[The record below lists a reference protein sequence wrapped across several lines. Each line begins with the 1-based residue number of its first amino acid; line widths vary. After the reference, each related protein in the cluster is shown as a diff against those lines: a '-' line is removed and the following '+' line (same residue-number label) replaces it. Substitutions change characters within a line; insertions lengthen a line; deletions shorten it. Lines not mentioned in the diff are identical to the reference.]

1 MTSPA
6 FDCDAVLFDM
16 DGTIVDSRAIVER
29 TWIGWATEH
38 GIPVE
43 TVLAQAHG
51 RRTLETMQILAPHLA
66 TEAEAARLD
75 AQEAEVDGG
84 ETAIPGALDLLS
96 ALPAS
101 RWAVVT
107 SAGRALAMRRIEG
120 VGLPVPRVVVGAD
133 DVRVGKPSPEGYLQ
147 AAERL
152 GVPASRCIV
161 IEDTPAGA
169 EAGRSAGARVIGL
182 ATTYPT
188 VPFCDVIVRDLRG
201 IRADRPIP
209 GWAIRLVIET
219 QPLLSNRADPG

>member
-1 MTSPA
+1 
-6 FDCDAVLFDM
+6 
-16 DGTIVDSRAIVER
+16 
-29 TWIGWATEH
+29 
-38 GIPVE
+38 
-43 TVLAQAHG
+43 
-51 RRTLETMQILAPHLA
+51 
-66 TEAEAARLD
+66 
-75 AQEAEVDGG
+75 
-84 ETAIPGALDLLS
+84 
-96 ALPAS
+96 
-101 RWAVVT
+101 
-107 SAGRALAMRRIEG
+107 MRRIEG

-201 IRADRPIP
+201 IRADRPMP